1 MVLKLN
7 VLITQ
12 PRKLIVVFLLS
23 TYRNHIEEQAL
34 LLSTD
39 SSSKR
44 HVKILA
50 ETGAKGDPFVT
61 RPIALI
67 VVFIIKYK
75 VALLCCKLKQ
85 NL

>member
-1 MVLKLN
+1 M
-7 VLITQ
+7 
-12 PRKLIVVFLLS
+12 
-23 TYRNHIEEQAL
+23 

-50 ETGAKGDPFVT
+50 ETEAKGDPYPFVPP
-61 RPIALI
+61 PIILI

>member
-1 MVLKLN
+1 MLKLD
-7 VLITQ
+7 VLISQ
-12 PRKLIVVFLLS
+12 ARKLIAVFLLS

-34 LLSTD
+34 LLSAD

-50 ETGAKGDPFVT
+50 ETGAKGHPFVT
-61 RPIALI
+61 PPIILI

-75 VALLCCKLKQ
+75 VALLCCKLRQ